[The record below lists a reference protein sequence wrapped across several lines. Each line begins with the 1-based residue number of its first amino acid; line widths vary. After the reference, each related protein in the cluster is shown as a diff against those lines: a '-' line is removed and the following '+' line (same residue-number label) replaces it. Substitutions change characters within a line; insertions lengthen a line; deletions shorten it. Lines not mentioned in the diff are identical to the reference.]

1 MKKQRHYS
9 DNKGPSSQSYGF
21 SISHLWMWE
30 LCHKESWA
38 PKNERFWTVMLE
50 KTLEDLLDCIEIQPI
65 NPKGNQTWIFIG
77 RTDAEDETPVL
88 WPPDVKNWVT
98 GKDPY
103 VGKDWRQEKGTA
115 EERWLDGL
123 TDSMDKSL
131 TGCVSWWWT
140 GRPGMWKSMGSQ
152 RVGLDGVTE
161 LNWTKVHLLY
171 PLHADIRCHIL
182 SVADESMGL

>member
-77 RTDAEDETPVL
+77 RTDAKAEAPIL
-88 WPPDVKNWVT
+88 SPPDVKSWFT
-98 GKDPY
+98 GKDPDA
-103 VGKDWRQEKGTA
+103 VKDWGQDEKETA
-115 EERWLDGL
+115 EGEMVGEHHWLDGHAFEQTL
-123 TDSMDKSL
+123 GDSEGQGSL
-131 TGCVSWWWT
+131 TCCSPWGH
-140 GRPGMWKSMGSQ
+140 K
-152 RVGLDGVTE
+152 
-161 LNWTKVHLLY
+161 
-171 PLHADIRCHIL
+171 
-182 SVADESMGL
+182 ESDMT